1 MSFQRRVRKALVV
14 ESAPEPG
21 AGTRAGA
28 GPSCRTGP
36 GAMPELALAVERLCL
51 WGYCW
56 ICC

>member
-28 GPSCRTGP
+28 GSSCRTGP
-36 GAMPELALAVERLCL
+36 GADA
-51 WGYCW
+51 
-56 ICC
+56 